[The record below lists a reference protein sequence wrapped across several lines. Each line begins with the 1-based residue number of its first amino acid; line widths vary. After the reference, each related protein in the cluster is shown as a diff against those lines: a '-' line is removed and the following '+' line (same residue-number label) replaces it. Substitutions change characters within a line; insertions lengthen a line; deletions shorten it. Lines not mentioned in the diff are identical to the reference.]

1 MISGFLVGE
10 KIEAVKDVVVFS
22 VDGRIEVKIAEGE
35 WCRVVSTGLDKYE
48 VVFDDGDFLMRLD
61 IDKDIVERE
70 FKATNSFR
78 IGDLIEAIREFVFK
92 EDSVTEVTIESGDRF
107 EIVNMYRDKYLL
119 KNNDDEFCSLRIEIA
134 DKLFMRVKDGSV
146 AKQDEKTI
154 LSEGTETMV
163 EINEKFKVGD
173 RVQFKSWEEMEKEFG
188 LTINGDIK
196 IKPVVFSRD
205 MKHLC
210 GTYATIS
217 EIDREEVELKD
228 FTSKGD
234 TNWFYSLDMIK
245 PVEDEPR
252 WTFSEDEKAI
262 LRNLPKEYEWIARDK
277 NNIVCIYS
285 ERPYKDIRWGFWFD
299 TSILTGLNEFNH
311 LFQSIKWSDTEP
323 CQFRKYI

>member
-10 KIEAVKDVVVFS
+10 KLEAVKDVVVFS
-22 VDGRIEVKIAEGE
+22 GDGKIEVKISEGE
-35 WCRVVSTGLDKYE
+35 WCRVVSVGLDKYE

-134 DKLFMRVKDGSV
+134 DQLFRRVKNDRDS
-146 AKQDEKTI
+146 QRDEKTI
-154 LSEGTETMV
+154 LSEGIETKTD
-163 EINEKFKVGD
+163 E
-173 RVQFKSWEEMEKEFG
+173 
-188 LTINGDIK
+188 
-196 IKPVVFSRD
+196 
-205 MKHLC
+205 
-210 GTYATIS
+210 
-217 EIDREEVELKD
+217 
-228 FTSKGD
+228 
-234 TNWFYSLDMIK
+234 TNDGQ
-245 PVEDEPR
+245 

-299 TSILTGLNEFNH
+299 TSILTGFNEFNH
-311 LFQSIKWSDTEP
+311 LFQSIKWSDSEP
-323 CQFRKYI
+323 CEFRKYI